1 MINDLSRILPRAS
14 ILGWLAVLLAAG
26 LAAGLVGGPAV
37 AQIPACE
44 TLATTEIEKDLKA
57 AMGFPVLHD
66 DVADSTKRGTVCHD
80 QFCTEFD
87 GERKTPVWVA
97 ERLTPNIVTGDNP
110 RPRLGWKHDPKLL
123 DDVPKVKD
131 GDYKHSGL
139 ARGHMAAS
147 ADFKCSVTWMKQ
159 TFIFSNAVPQVQN
172 GFNGGAWRWL
182 EDHIQ
187 KLAKKRS
194 EVITITGPVHLR
206 DDGAEIVVAEGQN
219 ACGTEITL
227 AGLATLGKA
236 AICDANDDDSSK
248 PCEAGVAVPS
258 GLFKIIYLPEKE
270 RVFAFLMSNEDHR
283 PFKKSGQSTTD
294 YLEQWRVS
302 INVIE
307 DLTNLQFFPK
317 WSSRMDRVMKDGCA
331 VTTWR

>member
-1 MINDLSRILPRAS
+1 MMINDFSRIPPRAP
-14 ILGWLAVLLAAG
+14 ILGWLALL

-44 TLATTEIEKDLKA
+44 TLVTTEIQADIKK

-66 DVADSTKRGTVCHD
+66 DEADSTKRGTVCHD

-97 ERLTPNIVTGDNP
+97 ERLTTDIVTGDNP
-110 RPRLGWKHDPKLL
+110 RPRPGWKHDPKLL
-123 DDVPKVKD
+123 GDDDIPEVRD
-131 GDYKHSGL
+131 REYKHSGL

-159 TFIFSNAVPQVQN
+159 TFIFSNAVPQVQH

-187 KLAKKRS
+187 KLAKERS

-219 ACGTEITL
+219 ACGRELTL
-227 AGLATLGKA
+227 AGLTTLGKA
-236 AICDANDDDSSK
+236 AICNENDTDSSQACK
-248 PCEAGVAVPS
+248 AGVAVPS
-258 GLFKIIYLPEKE
+258 GLFKIIYVPESK

-283 PFKKSGQSTTD
+283 PFRKSGQSTGD
-294 YLEQWRVS
+294 YLEEWRVS

-307 DLTNLQFFPK
+307 GLTNLQFFPD
-317 WSSRMDRVMKDGCA
+317 WSSRAEHVAINNCTETR
-331 VTTWR
+331 WR

>member
-1 MINDLSRILPRAS
+1 MINDFSRVLPRAS
-14 ILGWLAVLLAAG
+14 ILGWLAIL

-37 AQIPACE
+37 AQLPDCE
-44 TLATTEIEKDLKA
+44 TVAAAEIEVDIKA

-66 DVADSTKRGTVCHD
+66 DEADATKRGTICHD

-97 ERLTPNIVTGDNP
+97 ERLTPDIVTGDNP
-110 RPRLGWKHDPKLL
+110 RPHPGWKHDPKLL
-123 DDVPKVKD
+123 DDLPKVKD
-131 GDYKHSGL
+131 GDYKNSGL

-182 EDHIQ
+182 EDRIQ

-248 PCEAGVAVPS
+248 PCDAGVAVPS
-258 GLFKIIYLPEKE
+258 GLFKIVYVPGKE

-283 PFKKSGQSTTD
+283 PFRKSGQSTSD
-294 YLEQWRVS
+294 YLEEWRVS

-317 WSSRMDRVMKDGCA
+317 WSSRKERVMKDGCA